1 MANLKWIAS
10 LILAVT
16 VVSALAAE
24 TRCPGNV
31 ESLPFRSVNRYQ
43 IVVPVSVNHS
53 GPYNFLLDTGTQ
65 VTTVTPALAAGLN
78 LPTQGEV
85 TIEGVGSRQSAA
97 LAPVDLIQVGS
108 EGVAN
113 QQVLIYGL
121 QNLHFA
127 GVNIQ
132 GILGENFL
140 EHFDMLIDNAHSLLC
155 LDKSAAMRA
164 AVKGFH
170 IPLAKQDEEA
180 PGALPSMLIVEARL
194 SDGMRPVRLKLDSGA
209 NSSLLYNVRQYVA
222 LPMYKAA
229 QLCGNGVSGAQCTFL
244 QLPAQEVKMGS
255 LELSN
260 VSFIAAARAQ
270 QSADFDGLLTLGI
283 FRRVFI
289 CHTDHFAVLEPR

>member
-1 MANLKWIAS
+1 
-10 LILAVT
+10 
-16 VVSALAAE
+16 
-24 TRCPGNV
+24 
-31 ESLPFRSVNRYQ
+31 
-43 IVVPVSVNHS
+43 
-53 GPYNFLLDTGTQ
+53 
-65 VTTVTPALAAGLN
+65 LAAGLN